1 MNLETLEIFQSL
13 DIIFFVFIFAI
24 GLCLGS
30 FINSWMWRIRDN
42 CRITNG
48 RSVCVHCRRQL
59 RWYENIPLFS
69 YLFLGGRCR
78 TCHKKIPVFYT
89 LVEWAVAVLLVLIF
103 IYHVNHLGQRQLY
116 SEWHVLRDVFFLAIL
131 AITFMYDYLYGEVL
145 IRMIFWGIL
154 IGLGINYFPLHYSGV
169 SLWIGMAVG
178 AGFFLLQYLI
188 SRGRWIGGGDI
199 WIGAMMG
206 AWLGWPQVLLAIFL
220 AYVMGAG
227 AAVILLVSGRK
238 KIGSAVPFGVFLT
251 TATLFTLYFGNT
263 VIQWYLNLLK

>member
-13 DIIFFVFIFAI
+13 DILFFIFIFII

-48 RSVCVHCRRQL
+48 RSVCIHCRRQL
-59 RWYENIPLFS
+59 SWYENIPLLS
-69 YLFLGGRCR
+69 YLFLGGRCGS
-78 TCHKKIPVFYT
+78 CHKKIPIFY
-89 LVEWAVAVLLVLIF
+89 AVTEAMLAILLVLIF
-103 IYHVNHLGQRQLY
+103 IYHVNLLGRQQLY
-116 SEWHVLRDVFFLAIL
+116 SEWHVSRDVFFLTIL

-145 IRMIFWGIL
+145 VRMIFMGIV
-154 IGLGINYFPLHYSGV
+154 IGFGINYIPLHYSGY
-169 SLWIGMAVG
+169 SLLIGVAAG
-178 AGFFLLQYLI
+178 AGFFLLQYLV

-220 AYVMGAG
+220 AYMLGAG
-227 AAVILLVSGRK
+227 AAVILLISGRK

-251 TATLFTLYFGNT
+251 TATLFTL
-263 VIQWYLNLLK
+263 